1 MNSSHDHFHLMF
13 TVYAR
18 ICNDTNNKHA
28 NLKAKILENPV
39 FCYFFFFGGAFSLEV
54 SILKSKRKSSFKR
67 PSQESY
73 FT

>member
-28 NLKAKILENPV
+28 NLKAKSLENPV
-39 FCYFFFFGGAFSLEV
+39 FCYFFFFGGGVFSR
-54 SILKSKRKSSFKR
+54 SKHFKK
-67 PSQESY
+67 QKKE
-73 FT
+73 